1 MKYSNTILASVV
13 VACLLSGCSSP
24 TPIHNVRETIVLQH
38 TPEQV
43 RKAIL
48 IAGAQRGWSMTAP
61 QDGVIDAKLVKRDFS
76 AHIQIN
82 YSSNQYSIQYIDST
96 NLNAK
101 NGMIH
106 NNYNRWIANLDKD
119 IKIQLSVQ

>member
-13 VACLLSGCSSP
+13 VACLLSGCSTL
-24 TPIHNVRETIVLQH
+24 TPIHNIRETIALQH
-38 TPEQV
+38 SLEQV

-48 IAGAQRGWSMTAP
+48 IAGAQRGWSMTP
-61 QDGVIDAKLVKRDFS
+61 VQDGVIDAKLAKRDFS
-76 AHIQIN
+76 THIKIN
-82 YSSNQYSIQYIDST
+82 YSSTQYSIQYVDST

-119 IKIQLSVQ
+119 IKIQLAVQ